1 MSKEEILTIV
11 KEKIPEII
19 NSSETEFENLLDD
32 KTLNNYMNKFEEGIK
47 DIYDDAIKRHENII
61 STNIPLWA
69 WILLIYVGYK
79 DIWKMF
85 TGYWLLILLFTMGIY
100 ALLKM
105 LGLGSAPRMIF
116 NMIKSQINLFLE
128 KNKI

>member
-1 MSKEEILTIV
+1 
-11 KEKIPEII
+11 
-19 NSSETEFENLLDD
+19 
-32 KTLNNYMNKFEEGIK
+32 MNKFEEGIK